1 MIKINDINKLIFDC
15 KPRLTIGFIQIPG
28 DINLDM
34 EVGPLLSQLKNV
46 CWRMQKINLISEK
59 LNEDTF

>member
-46 CWRMQKINLISEK
+46 CWRM
-59 LNEDTF
+59 